1 MSPIPESLAWRGI
14 RQLAMT
20 LVIADMFLMVAGLPK
35 PTPVLAWLGFAIPCV
50 VVVLAFVELVRVPAG
65 SRLAVLAMPL
75 RRPVIGLS
83 CVLLALSTALVLLW
97 AMLDRANAG
106 TMEPLVFA
114 LVCAVCAGAVSL
126 VNES

>member
-1 MSPIPESLAWRGI
+1 
-14 RQLAMT
+14 MT
-20 LVIADMFLMVAGLPK
+20 LVIAGMFLMVAGLPK

-50 VVVLAFVELVRVPAG
+50 VVVLALVELIRVPAG
-65 SRLAVLAMPL
+65 SRFAVLTMPL

-83 CVLLALSTALVLLW
+83 CVLLALSNALVLLW

-106 TMEPLVFA
+106 TMEPLIFA

-126 VNES
+126 VSEA